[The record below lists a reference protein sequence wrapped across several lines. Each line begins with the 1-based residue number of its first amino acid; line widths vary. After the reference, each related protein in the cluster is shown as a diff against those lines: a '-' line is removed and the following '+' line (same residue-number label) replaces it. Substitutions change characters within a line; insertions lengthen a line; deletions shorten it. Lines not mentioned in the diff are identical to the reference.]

1 MILLLLFVQPVQS
14 ICHLETARR
23 LAVLVDGTV
32 QLLDQETFEQHAL
45 PGIKVGGWVNL
56 SGGT

>member
-1 MILLLLFVQPVQS
+1 MLLFVQPVQF